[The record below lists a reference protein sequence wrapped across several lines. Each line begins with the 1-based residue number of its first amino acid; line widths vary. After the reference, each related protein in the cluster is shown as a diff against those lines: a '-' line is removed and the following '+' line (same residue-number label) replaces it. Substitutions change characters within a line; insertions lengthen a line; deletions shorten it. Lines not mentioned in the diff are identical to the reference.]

1 MTTILINTQL
11 TIVTYLIVG
20 FLLSKTGLIDEHA
33 QLFISNLTI
42 NVLLPASVFTS
53 FLSGVSMDLLSLG
66 TILILAVGLEVFL
79 SLASKTGGSR
89 RFTPGQAC
97 VAHYGYLVS
106 NGGLIGTPVIES
118 LFGAVGVMCCNVF
131 MIPTRILAFSAGESI
146 FNPSLKRTPQ
156 AVLRS
161 VATNKIIDVM
171 ALGLVMI
178 YFNLSLPAPILTDW
192 RLSCAVFADSGRQSA
207 CPAREADRADDQKRR
222 ANYVDSSAWDS
233 AGCAGRL
240 SGAAAGF
247 SDDGRDHAVNGHAGG
262 QLLCQLREEVPRR
275 RNVRLGSRAD
285 FDAVVHGDAG
295 PVDEADRAG
304 ILTGDGEMKKEE
316 QG

>member
-1 MTTILINTQL
+1 M
-11 TIVTYLIVG
+11 
-20 FLLSKTGLIDEHA
+20 DEHA

-53 FLSGVSMDLLSLG
+53 FLSGMSMDLLLSLG

-178 YFNLSLPAPILTDW
+178 YFNLSLPAPILTALQKIGGCLAPFSLILVGSLLAQRVKLPAPMIKNVAQNTLI
-192 RLSCAVFADSGRQSA
+192 RLLVIPLAALGVCLAL
-207 CPAREADRADDQKRR
+207 
-222 ANYVDSSAWDS
+222 
-233 AGCAGRL
+233 RL
-240 SGAAAGF
+240 DFQTAAAYHPLVFVLIPGLLYVVFREFLPF
-247 SDDGRDHAVNGHAGG
+247 SRNRKVEMALLAAFLFALVAVYCYRMLISHA
-262 QLLCQLREEVPRR
+262 
-275 RNVRLGSRAD
+275 
-285 FDAVVHGDAG
+285 AVLETDYSNSVFYRIVSAIKGW
-295 PVDEADRAG
+295 R
-304 ILTGDGEMKKEE
+304 T
-316 QG
+316 

>member
-53 FLSGVSMDLLSLG
+53 FLSGMSMDLLLSLG
-66 TILILAVGLEVFL
+66 TILILAIGLEVFL

-178 YFNLSLPAPILTDW
+178 YFNLSLPAPILTALQKIGGCLAPFSLILVGSLLAQRVKLIGPMIKNVAQITLI
-192 RLSCAVFADSGRQSA
+192 RLLGIPLAALGVCLALRLDFQTTAVITLLMGMPVGSSCASFAKKYRGDETFAS
-207 CPAREADRADDQKRR
+207 
-222 ANYVDSSAWDS
+222 
-233 AGCAGRL
+233 
-240 SGAAAGF
+240 
-247 SDDGRDHAVNGHAGG
+247 
-262 QLLCQLREEVPRR
+262 
-275 RNVRLGSRAD
+275 
-285 FDAVVHGDAG
+285 AVVLISTLLST
-295 PVDEADRAG
+295 VT
-304 ILTGDGEMKKEE
+304 LVLLMKLIELAF
-316 QG
+316 

>member
-53 FLSGVSMDLLSLG
+53 FLSGMSMDLLLSLG
-66 TILILAVGLEVFL
+66 TILILAIGLEVFL

-131 MIPTRILAFSAGESI
+131 MIPTRNLAFSAGESI
-146 FNPSLKRTPQ
+146 FNPSLKRTSQ

-178 YFNLSLPAPILTDW
+178 YFNLSLPAPILTALQKIGGCLAPFSLILVGSLLAQRVKLTAPMIKNVAQITLI
-192 RLSCAVFADSGRQSA
+192 RLLVIPLAALGVCLALRLDFQTTAVITLLMGMPVGSSCASFAKKYRGDETFAS
-207 CPAREADRADDQKRR
+207 
-222 ANYVDSSAWDS
+222 
-233 AGCAGRL
+233 
-240 SGAAAGF
+240 
-247 SDDGRDHAVNGHAGG
+247 
-262 QLLCQLREEVPRR
+262 
-275 RNVRLGSRAD
+275 
-285 FDAVVHGDAG
+285 AVVLISTLLST
-295 PVDEADRAG
+295 VT
-304 ILTGDGEMKKEE
+304 LVLLMKLIELAF
-316 QG
+316 